1 MMKDQFANYV
11 VQKMI
16 DVAEPTQRKLLMHKV
31 RHSLKVHLHRANA
44 KAMTR
49 LYIWLIKKCNVI
61 YTLSGGKINIICAF
75 AFAFDECRW
84 TVTLR
89 MQLNLR

>member
-31 RHSLKVHLHRANA
+31 CLHYRA
-44 KAMTR
+44 
-49 LYIWLIKKCNVI
+49 
-61 YTLSGGKINIICAF
+61 
-75 AFAFDECRW
+75 
-84 TVTLR
+84 
-89 MQLNLR
+89 QLNLKCVYWLWWNIYLKDEKGDWYIRYSESVQGCVVYLGYSIKVYSHVMLHLRWR